1 MKLKGKYLIAT
12 MINILLLKNLMEADI
27 AARLKQANLASKY
40 DIADFA
46 KKHILMINYNIL
58 KKSYN
63 SNKMRH
69 KS

>member
-46 KKHILMINYNIL
+46 KK
-58 KKSYN
+58 SYFDD
-63 SNKMRH
+63 KL
-69 KS
+69 